1 MSLPVNAIPKLLL
14 FFSALIPITFGID
27 ALRRM
32 SLAGAPLTTVWF
44 DILGLIMHAIIFGFL
59 GIWGLRFAEKQAL
72 KKGDISF
79 Y

>member
-1 MSLPVNAIPKLLL
+1 MATEQLLQN
-14 FFSALIPITFGID
+14 FQDSNRDGVRF
-27 ALRRM
+27 
-32 SLAGAPLTTVWF
+32 LTEAFAEWL